1 MQNNYKYHYFLKGD
15 KFKNHKRFKQYKT
28 DTFYGKYLM
37 AANAYGSGKA
47 KMCKKSQVCEYAMK
61 QGKVLSFTDNTL
73 KFEKLAK
80 KSKYTVE
87 YSVNK
92 KFKSG
97 QTVTTTGNTVQLNNL
112 ENDKVYYVRYR
123 GTKKIKGKLRKTNWS
138 DTFVIEN

>member
-1 MQNNYKYHYFLKGD
+1 MTE
-15 KFKNHKRFKQYKT
+15 KT
-28 DTFYGKYLM
+28 QF
-37 AANAYGSGKA
+37 
-47 KMCKKSQVCEYAMK
+47 
-61 QGKVLSFTDNTL
+61 
-73 KFEKLAK
+73 FEKLAK

-97 QTVTTTGNTVQLNNL
+97 QNVTTTGNTVQLNNL